1 MRGRRFAAKFSQGRS
16 KQLHLPT
23 NFADQQLRVV
33 AVGYIVHRLD
43 ALFIQRVRTAVH
55 TRARRARTVPKLL

>member
-1 MRGRRFAAKFSQGRS
+1 MRGRRFAAKFSQGSS

-23 NFADQQLRVV
+23 NFADQQLHV

-43 ALFIQRVRTAVH
+43 ALFIQRGRTAVH

>member
-23 NFADQQLRVV
+23 DFADHQLLV

>member
-23 NFADQQLRVV
+23 NLADQQLLVV
-33 AVGYIVHRLD
+33 VGYIVHRLD
-43 ALFIQRVRTAVH
+43 ALFIQRVLTAVH